1 MIGEYEPEFVG
12 EDFCNTDHDDCC
24 DTVDATT
31 CYPFTYSHTSP
42 GFYLSPVQVY
52 LKHCRKRRNCS

>member
-24 DTVDATT
+24 DTMDATT

-52 LKHCRKRRNCS
+52 